1 MQGKNFLRET
11 APSTLSSGR
20 CSLIIVET
28 NPGGAHQPEIKTKL
42 EVNQSDKILHRRSFS
57 LSLLWRAGC
66 SRDKRQKN
74 SVSASSRLKSIIN
87 QGSTQKLN
95 ELILTCD

>member
-11 APSTLSSGR
+11 APSTQSSGR

-42 EVNQSDKILHRRSFS
+42 EVNQSDEILHHRSS
-57 LSLLWRAGC
+57 LCLYGEDVAATKDRKIQCQQAPG
-66 SRDKRQKN
+66 
-74 SVSASSRLKSIIN
+74 
-87 QGSTQKLN
+87 
-95 ELILTCD
+95 

>member
-11 APSTLSSGR
+11 ALSTPSSGR

-42 EVNQSDKILHRRSFS
+42 EVNQSDKILHYRS
-57 LSLLWRAGC
+57 LSLSLWRAGC

-74 SVSASSRLKSIIN
+74 SVSASSGLKSIIN
-87 QGSTQKLN
+87 QGSIQKLN